1 MEGHHPD
8 FHLTSYRNI
17 QVAVL
22 HGAEVVSSQTQP
34 ICPYFLGGDSDSP
47 DCETNSRNTILSQFL
62 TWRLFVWPLMGMKF
76 NLDLLRE
83 TWVLMTSEWAP
94 SYTIQ
99 VSSKPSFTIDI
110 NGLQARVVSFSM
122 ALGFVKSR
130 ILVFSIFFHVFP
142 CFFTDLLLMLCSGGP
157 HDTCHWWTLSAGLCA
172 SRTPVLGSG
181 WNHPKDAGF
190 WLIFWQCPGKGLIF
204 VFVFYQFWYQHLNK

>member
-17 QVAVL
+17 QVVVL
-22 HGAEVVSSQTQP
+22 HGAEVVSSQTPP

-110 NGLQARVVSFSM
+110 NRLQTRVVSFSM
-122 ALGFVKSR
+122 APGFVKSI

-142 CFFTDLLLMLCSGGP
+142 LISCWCCAQVDLTTHAIGGLSLPDFVHLGHRSWDRAEITKRMQVFDWFFDNV
-157 HDTCHWWTLSAGLCA
+157 
-172 SRTPVLGSG
+172 RERV
-181 WNHPKDAGF
+181 
-190 WLIFWQCPGKGLIF
+190 
-204 VFVFYQFWYQHLNK
+204 WYFFLYFISFGTNI